1 MIQGTARPQEG
12 HEGRVRIDIQLL
24 RALAILLVLAHHA
37 RIPGIPGGFLG
48 VDIFYVI
55 SGYLMTGLIVRDID
69 RRNFTF
75 GGFYARR
82 IRRLLPAAFAT
93 LAVTALAAPL
103 LLDIAEYR
111 DFVKQ
116 LVGSFGFF
124 ANIALWQQSNYFA
137 SGAQLKPL
145 LHMWSLSFEEQY
157 YLLIP
162 LVLFL
167 IPRALRTPLVL
178 LATGAS
184 LALCLYFLTRNPAI
198 AFYMLPTRAWEMG
211 LGSLVALRVAKGSG
225 TGSSWPAAR
234 AVCLLLLLGVPLLV
248 DESGHPGLPAIM
260 VCATTALL
268 MMPGLAL
275 SPRRW
280 LAPFV
285 AIGDRSYSLY
295 LVHWPVYAFAN
306 NVFIRPVPLGVNLAL
321 LGIVL
326 LWTELQYRLV
336 EQRFR
341 RMRVN
346 GRSLAALALI
356 AAITI
361 GGTMLAVRGSD
372 DDPAVLARR
381 PNSGLADACA
391 SNGSTELPEACRTAP
406 GATTQLW
413 GDSLA
418 MALAPGLAASLPG
431 GLVQTTMPV
440 CGPFIGIAPVNDR
453 VQTTAWAQR
462 CIAFNDA
469 ALDRARRS
477 SEIDTVVLS
486 SILTQ
491 YAPGVEPYDL
501 LVRRDGKLVRTTQN
515 ASEVLAAARRTVAA
529 LHAAGKRVVFAA
541 PTPDP
546 GFDMARCR
554 ARDMRALPTVY
565 PAGGCAF
572 TLDDD
577 RRARAPVLAL
587 LRAMARTDIPVASI
601 APLLCPEGGCPPD
614 RDGIILYR
622 DHAHLSIAGSQ
633 WLGRHYRLGQ
643 SMRAAAR

>member
-1 MIQGTARPQEG
+1 MIEVMAQPRYG
-12 HEGRVRIDIQLL
+12 HGGRVRIDIQLL

-55 SGYLMTGLIVRDID
+55 SGYLMTGLIVRDLD
-69 RRNFTF
+69 RRTF
-75 GGFYARR
+75 SFRNFYARR

-93 LAVTALAAPL
+93 LAVTALVAPW
-103 LLDIAEYR
+103 LLDIGEYR
-111 DFVKQ
+111 DFLKQ
-116 LVGSFGFF
+116 LIGSFGFF

-137 SGAQLKPL
+137 SGALLKPL
-145 LHMWSLSFEEQY
+145 LHMWSLSIEEQY

-167 IPRALRTPLVL
+167 TPRALRMPLML
-178 LATGAS
+178 AATGAS
-184 LALCLYFLTRNPAI
+184 LALCFYFLTRNPAV

-225 TGSSWPAAR
+225 GGRRVAVRAA
-234 AVCLLLLLGVPLLV
+234 CLLLLLGVPLLV
-248 DESGHPGLPAIM
+248 DESGHPGVPALL
-260 VCATTALL
+260 VCAATALL
-268 MMPGLAL
+268 MLPGLT
-275 SPRRW
+275 
-280 LAPFV
+280 LAPRPWLVPLV

-306 NVFIRPVPLGVNLAL
+306 NIFIRPVPLWVNIAL
-321 LGIVL
+321 LAIVL

-341 RMRVN
+341 HMQVT
-346 GRSLAALALI
+346 GRSLMALALI
-356 AAITI
+356 AAMTI
-361 GGTMLAVRGSD
+361 GGTMLATKGSE

-381 PNSGLADACA
+381 PNSGLAEACA
-391 SNGSTELPEACRTAP
+391 SNGSTLLPDACRTGP

-440 CGPFIGIAPVNDR
+440 CGPFLGIAPVNDR
-453 VQTTAWAQR
+453 VQTPAWAKR

-469 ALDRARRS
+469 ALDRAIRS
-477 SEIDTVVLS
+477 RTADTVILS
-486 SILTQ
+486 SVLAQ

-501 LVRRDGKLVRTTQN
+501 LVRRNGRFVRTTQN
-515 ASEVLAAARRTVAA
+515 ESEILAAARQTVEA
-529 LHAAGKRVVFAA
+529 LRAAGKRVIFAA

-554 ARDMRALPTVY
+554 ARELRGVPTVY
-565 PAGGCAF
+565 PASGCAF

-577 RRARAPVLAL
+577 RRARAPVLSL
-587 LRAMARTDIPVASI
+587 LREMERSGVPVLSV
-601 APLLCPEGGCPPD
+601 APLLCPEGMCPTD

-622 DHAHLSIAGSQ
+622 DHAHMSIAGSQ
-633 WLGRHYRLGQ
+633 WLGRHDRLGQ
-643 SMRAAAR
+643 KMRAAAR